1 MSTNSNI
8 PTTPASTAVLSS
20 GNTQPTAGS
29 RESSEFEF
37 VGNNG
42 SGQGGNSSHPAL
54 LQTDDSI
61 PKKSEATP
69 ANHNLQI
76 GNADVLDKSNIQN
89 VEDEGATLPGLF
101 GWVKGTG
108 GGLLSK
114 VAEKTKSSMET
125 VITTLD
131 PQMKE
136 YIRSGGDITVVV
148 ASDKEAKVQPVRE
161 AFQKVLGRATIY
173 GIPAKESSTIAEQPV
188 GFAAGR
194 QAALERIQHIR
205 GNKNRSAADN
215 EFIQDDAVVV
225 SIESFLLEVGDDSWV
240 DIGCLILSDVSRAIH
255 LTGYTQPTPVDSK
268 FVAMIKEATPETYPK
283 RWSGYAETIGGVIE
297 KESGISRRDWHQVF
311 SGVSRREIILMA
323 GTALAHSYL
332 KALSTKVDEV

>member
-8 PTTPASTAVLSS
+8 PTIPASTAVLSS

-131 PQMKE
+131 PQ
-136 YIRSGGDITVVV
+136 
-148 ASDKEAKVQPVRE
+148 VR
-161 AFQKVLGRATIY
+161 TTNCNMY
-173 GIPAKESSTIAEQPV
+173 
-188 GFAAGR
+188 
-194 QAALERIQHIR
+194 
-205 GNKNRSAADN
+205 
-215 EFIQDDAVVV
+215 
-225 SIESFLLEVGDDSWV
+225 SI
-240 DIGCLILSDVSRAIH
+240 
-255 LTGYTQPTPVDSK
+255 
-268 FVAMIKEATPETYPK
+268 
-283 RWSGYAETIGGVIE
+283 
-297 KESGISRRDWHQVF
+297 
-311 SGVSRREIILMA
+311 
-323 GTALAHSYL
+323 
-332 KALSTKVDEV
+332 